1 MARFILEAAG
11 EDITVGGSDVDV
23 IGTNAG
29 GEVITVT
36 GGNIS
41 LDASF
46 ANGGDTIALEGEAE
60 DYTAT
65 VSGSRVILT
74 STVNG
79 ATVSIP
85 VGTAGL
91 AIEFGGDDTRT
102 LRVNGG
108 AIVLDDQVISQTG
121 TTEIDAG
128 GDEVTN
134 LTEALG
140 NLQDAQGALNAFLLA
155 NDVDGNPATPTTE
168 ADIIAARDDAQDDLN
183 DDVSADGTDEQLAAA
198 VVTEEADVNAAEADV
213 AAIDDLPEAV
223 AELEDAQEEYQQDL
237 AAAAQTFAA
246 LNGEAAAY
254 NTLQDPDVDVIPTTA
269 EELANLVAGDTV
281 VQNLGN
287 GLAAIVVNGAGT
299 GLVAG
304 PGAPAPSAAWSALLA
319 DAQAAFAAAL
329 AMNVSEQAFSDA
341 IDEVVALEADIAP
354 VGGPYYDEATGELT
368 GNFDA
373 DAEATSNLF
382 EQREQLAAAE
392 AQVEERE
399 GLREDLASAEAAVE
413 VLDGLNS
420 DIEDAEDAIEELG
433 YEVPVTVE
441 DGDNATGT
449 DADDIFVLD
458 MGDTGIG
465 SATIDE
471 FGDDGDDLLFFG
483 AGFTAVQLGSNV
495 DLEGSNQGNVGTLEV
510 FIQQQGDDTVLYFED
525 EAFAGNASNGSF
537 QGFVVV
543 LEDVDATDVS
553 FDATGYISIGDTT
566 FA

>member
-1 MARFILEAAG
+1 LTNMARFILETAG

-23 IGTNAG
+23 IGTNGG
-29 GEVITVT
+29 GEEITVT

-79 ATVSIP
+79 TTVSIP

-108 AIVLDDQVISQTG
+108 AIVLADQVISLTG
-121 TTEIDAG
+121 ETEIEAG
-128 GDEVTN
+128 TDEVTN
-134 LTEALG
+134 LTAALE
-140 NLQDAQGALNAFLLA
+140 NLQDAQGALATFLAA
-155 NDVDGNPATPTTE
+155 NDLDGNPATPTTE
-168 ADIIAARDDAQDDLN
+168 ADIINARNDAQNDLN
-183 DDVSADGTDEQLAAA
+183 ADLVEGTDEQLAAEVA
-198 VVTEEADVNAAEADV
+198 SEEADVNAAEADV

-223 AELEDAQEEYQQDL
+223 AELEDAQEEYQQDI
-237 AAAAQTFAA
+237 AAAEQAFAA
-246 LNGEAAAY
+246 LAGEEAAY
-254 NTLQDPDVDVIPTTA
+254 NTLQDPDVNVIPTTA
-269 EELANLVAGDTV
+269 EELAD
-281 VQNLGN
+281 
-287 GLAAIVVNGAGT
+287 LAANDVVVESGGAAVIVVNAAGT
-299 GLVAG
+299 ALIAG

-319 DAQAAFAAAL
+319 DAQAAFAAAR
-329 AMNVSEQAFSDA
+329 AMDASEEAFADA
-341 IDEVVALEADIAP
+341 IDEVVVLEGGAP
-354 VGGPYYDEATGELT
+354 GGAYYDEATGDLT
-368 GNFDA
+368 PAFDA
-373 DAEATSNLF
+373 AAPNTANLF
-382 EQREQLAAAE
+382 EEREQLAAAE
-392 AQVEERE
+392 AEVEERAE
-399 GLREDLASAEAAVE
+399 LRTDLATAEDRVE
-413 VLDGLNS
+413 VLEELNS
-420 DIEDAEDAIEELG
+420 DIDDAEEAIEEFG

-441 DGDNATGT
+441 DGDSVTGT
-449 DADDIFVLD
+449 NADDIFVLD
-458 MGDTGIG
+458 MGATGIG

-471 FGDDGDDLLFFG
+471 FGDDSNDLLFFG
-483 AGFTAVQLGSNV
+483 AGFTAVELASTV
-495 DLEGSNQGNVGTLEV
+495 DLEGTNQGNIGTLEV